1 MTCGLL
7 CCLLVTYLASRKEII
22 DEEGH
27 PVHLT
32 FQLLAYF
39 PWLYYEMVLAN
50 LQVAYHVWN
59 PKSVLSP
66 LLIKVPYK
74 TQSDL
79 VTVIFANSITM
90 TPGTVTV
97 SVDEKKKEILV
108 HALTEKFAKEL
119 LSGRMQERI
128 QKLEARDKLL

>member
-1 MTCGLL
+1 MICGLI

-32 FQLLAYF
+32 FQLLRYF
-39 PWLYYEMVLAN
+39 PWIYYEVVLAN
-50 LQVAYHVWN
+50 LQVAYYVWN
-59 PKSVLSP
+59 PKSVISP
-66 LLIKVPYK
+66 RLIKVPYK

-97 SVDEKKKEILV
+97 SVDDEKKEILV
-108 HALTEKFAKEL
+108 HALTEKFANEL
-119 LSGRMQERI
+119 LSGKMQERI
-128 QKLEARDKLL
+128 QKLEEPN